1 MIEDRGNLGLG
12 DLQRVS
18 DKIVDQSNATP
29 GLQGVFNSLH
39 ANTPW
44 LHLEIDRTKCMALGV
59 STSNVFNTLQST
71 RELGEEA

>member
-1 MIEDRGNLGLG
+1 MIEDRGDLGLG

-18 DKIVDQSNATP
+18 DQIVDQSNATP

-44 LHLEIDRTKCMALGV
+44 LHLEIDRTKCLALGV
-59 STSNVFNTLQST
+59 STSDVFNTLQSYPRT
-71 RELGEEA
+71 G